1 MPQGAFLTRLGLFE
15 RSRALARSQ
24 PPATAGALMQAAQRL
39 AEPHL
44 MGRLFK
50 AMAVCHPS
58 LPILPGFAE

>member
-1 MPQGAFLTRLGLFE
+1 
-15 RSRALARSQ
+15 LAGRQ

-50 AMAVCHPS
+50 AMAVCHPA
-58 LPILPGFAE
+58 LPPLPGFAA